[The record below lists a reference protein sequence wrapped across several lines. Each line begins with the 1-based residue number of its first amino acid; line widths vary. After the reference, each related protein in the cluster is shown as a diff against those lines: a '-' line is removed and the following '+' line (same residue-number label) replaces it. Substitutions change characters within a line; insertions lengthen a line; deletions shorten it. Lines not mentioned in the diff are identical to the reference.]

1 MTEPAGVVV
10 CARCGV
16 AATRQP
22 LTWSTM
28 LGRDGGLLLV
38 CDSCTRAHLQAMEA
52 QLDEEFW

>member
-1 MTEPAGVVV
+1 MTEPVVV
-10 CARCGV
+10 CARCGAV
-16 AATRQP
+16 AARQP

-38 CDSCTRAHLQAMEA
+38 CDNCTRAHLRAMEA

>member
-1 MTEPAGVVV
+1 MTEPVGVVS

-16 AATRQP
+16 EAARQP

-28 LGRDGGLLLV
+28 PGRDGVLLLV
-38 CDSCTRAHLQAMEA
+38 CDACTRANLRAMEA